1 MLGWEKQEIDGY
13 LAWIGR
19 TELMEIIVVPQLG
32 SKAISLKHR
41 KTNREWLSRTE
52 LPLGNRG
59 YASSFSDSDGSGWDE
74 MFPTINPC
82 RYGEYPWQ
90 GVELPDHG
98 EVWSIPWQAM
108 VDNQQLQCEVYGVRM
123 PYQLR
128 KTYSFRTAER
138 LRIDY
143 SVQNL
148 SPFPFSFLW
157 AAHPLFQVVEGME
170 IRVPADLNQIVV
182 SYSQHGRLGET
193 GDKLAWPN
201 PFGEASPTP
210 LNRVEADTARTAEKY
225 YFAEELPE
233 GKASLYDPRTG
244 EQMTMYFPIEQ
255 VPYLSIWANY
265 GGYLGQ
271 YHVAIEPAT
280 GFLDDV
286 SYAMEQGKAAYVE
299 AGGTYSWFL
308 ELELSQNT

>member
-1 MLGWEKQEIDGY
+1 MSGWMMQEIDGY
-13 LAWIGR
+13 TAWVGT
-19 TELMEIIVVPQLG
+19 TELMEMIVVPSLG
-32 SKAISLKHR
+32 SKVISLKHR

-59 YASSFSDSDGSGWDE
+59 YGTSFSDSDGSGWDE

-82 RYGEYPWQ
+82 QYQEYPWQ

-98 EVWSIPWQAM
+98 EVWSIPWQAAL
-108 VDNQQLQCEVYGVRM
+108 DNQQLHCEVHGIRM

-128 KTYSFRTAER
+128 KTYSFPASDR

-143 SVQNL
+143 SVRNP
-148 SPFPFSFLW
+148 SPFPLSFLW

-170 IRVPADLNQIVV
+170 IQVPAGLNQIIV
-182 SYSQHGRLGET
+182 SYSRNDRLGQT
-193 GDKLAWPN
+193 GDRHPWPR
-201 PFGEASPTP
+201 PFGDASPTQ
-210 LNRVEADTARTAEKY
+210 LNRVEPDTSRTAEKY
-225 YFAEELPE
+225 YFEDVLPE

-244 EQMTMYFPIEQ
+244 ERMTMHFPKEQ

-265 GGYLGQ
+265 GGYLDQ

-280 GFLDDV
+280 AFLDDV
-286 SYAMEQGKAAYVE
+286 SYAMEQGKAVKVE
-299 AGGTYSWFL
+299 AGGTYEWFL
-308 ELELSQNT
+308 ELELSRSL